1 VEARLAEQP
10 GGWDHSTTT
19 VSGGTYA
26 MFGLP
31 TGDYVV
37 RVIAPGYAREYYDN
51 VIPSIEATIVHV
63 TALSEMPGI
72 DFDLTEGGSI
82 SGYVYDK
89 AGNPIEGA
97 EIQVT
102 LSGEWSSDGFFT
114 ATASDGRYVI
124 ENLALGEYK
133 VGAEAEGWLRQ
144 VYGNHYN
151 LGSAPNI
158 PVVPPNTTTS
168 IDFHLGRGGSVS
180 GFVYESDGVTPAEGV
195 AILIWSELPDGE
207 LIGFGSTTGPDGSF
221 LVTDIFPWSYKVQAS
236 KPGFATEWYDSRNNC
251 VDADAVV
258 VEEGSTVSDILFT
271 LDPGGLVT
279 GHVYGEDGK
288 PISGV
293 RVHAH
298 LTTGEWVTLS
308 DLTDLD
314 GGYSLWLSTHRYF
327 AVTNPCDR
335 GDRWVGEWYSNTY
348 QMANATPVNVVAPD
362 ETSGI
367 DFYLAEAGSISGHV
381 YEEDGTTP
389 IAGAGVYAFPITG
402 DYPGAGANTD
412 PDGGYTI
419 KGLPSGTYRV
429 QVTVSGHAPQFYRY
443 ATDEASATAVTVN
456 APNDTP
462 DIDFA
467 LSPVSE

>member
-1 VEARLAEQP
+1 
-10 GGWDHSTTT
+10 
-19 VSGGTYA
+19 

-51 VIPSIEATIVHV
+51 VIPSREATIVHV
-63 TALSEMPGI
+63 TALSETLGI

-97 EIQVT
+97 GIEVI
-102 LSGEWSSDGFFT
+102 LSGEQSSEGFFT
-114 ATASDGRYVI
+114 ATASDGRYVV

-133 VGAEAEGWLRQ
+133 VGAGAEGWLGQ
-144 VYGNHYN
+144 WYGNHYN
-151 LGSAPNI
+151 PMPAPDI
-158 PVVPPNTTTS
+158 PVVPPNTTTG

-180 GFVYESDGVTPAEGV
+180 GFVYESDGVTPVEGV
-195 AILIWSELPDGE
+195 TIWIHSETPNGE
-207 LIGFGSTTGPDGSF
+207 PIDFGSTSGPDGSF
-221 LVTDIFPWSYKVQAS
+221 LATGIFPWSYKVQAS
-236 KPGFATEWYDSRNNC
+236 KPGLATEWYDSRNNY
-251 VDADAVV
+251 VDADVVV
-258 VEEGSTVSDILFT
+258 VEEGSTVSDILFM

-298 LTTGEWVTLS
+298 LTTGGWVTLS
-308 DLTDLD
+308 DPTNPD
-314 GGYSLWLSTHRYF
+314 GGYSLWLSTDRYF

-335 GDRWVGEWYSNTY
+335 GDKWIGEWYSNTY
-348 QMANATPVNVVAPD
+348 QMANATLVNVVAPD

-367 DFYLAEAGSISGHV
+367 DFYLAEAGSISGQV

-389 IAGAGVYAFPITG
+389 IAGASVYAFPVTG
-402 DYPGAGANTD
+402 DYPGAGANTG

-443 ATDEASATAVTVN
+443 AADEASATAVTVN
-456 APNDTP
+456 APDDTP
-462 DIDFA
+462 GIDFA
-467 LSPVSE
+467 LSPVSG